1 MMPDLRVVKPRLD
14 RQLIVPVS
22 PQMLAT
28 LRAEAR
34 RHRYRSLAAFVRDY
48 KLGVTRHGEE
58 SDIAS

>member
-1 MMPDLRVVKPRLD
+1 MTPDLRVVKPRLD

-34 RHRYRSLAAFVRDY
+34 QHRYRSLAAFVRDY

-58 SDIAS
+58 DSMAS